1 MLDFFKKHFSSLMLI
16 GMVIISFGPYIEEYT
31 GIPEEPS
38 LFLGA
43 IIMVCSIIGGI
54 APGNYKLIINGNK
67 PQQVFNELD
76 LNLTIII
83 NKQKITLL

>member
-16 GMVIISFGPYIEEYT
+16 GMVIISFGPYIEKYK

-38 LFLGA
+38 LFLGS

-54 APGNYKLIINGNK
+54 AILNSRNK
-67 PQQVFNELD
+67 KPPKVN
-76 LNLTIII
+76 
-83 NKQKITLL
+83 

>member
-54 APGNYKLIINGNK
+54 TILKSRNK
-67 PQQVFNELD
+67 KPPKVN
-76 LNLTIII
+76 
-83 NKQKITLL
+83 